1 MRKLLTASF
10 EEIKEGKTADVYFH
24 RTLEIIRKK
33 GIDKR
38 VRAEF
43 IAKKLPRNY
52 TWAIFAGLW
61 EVLNLLEGLPINV
74 RGFLEGEV
82 FFPYEPVLEIEGNY
96 SDFCVLE
103 SAILGLICQASGVA
117 TTAARCKKAA
127 GEKPVFSFGSRRMH
141 PAIAPMVDRN
151 AYIGGCDGVSS
162 VLGAEFI
169 GMEPVGTMPHAL
181 ILLVG
186 DTVTATK
193 YFDEVVDKA
202 IKRVSLIDTFNDEKF
217 EAVRVAEALGD
228 KLFAVRLD
236 TPSTRRGNF
245 KKLLEEVRWELD
257 IRGFKNVKIFAS
269 GGLNDQTVMEL
280 KDVVDAFG
288 VGTFIS
294 NAPTVD
300 FAMDIV
306 EIEGKPIAK
315 RGKHSGSKKVFRCE
329 SCLKGLVVP
338 LGESDPERCPF
349 CEGNLK
355 RVDTTLI
362 ENGRVVVEREN
373 AEKVRDRVIKYLEK
387 LEL

>member
-1 MRKLLTASF
+1 MRKLLAANF
-10 EEIKEGKTADVYFH
+10 EEVREGKTADVYFE
-24 RTLEIIRKK
+24 RTLKIVKEK
-33 GIDKR
+33 GLDKR

-43 IAKKLPRNY
+43 VAKKLPKNY
-52 TWAIFAGLW
+52 PWAVFAGLY
-61 EVLNLLEGLPINV
+61 EVLNLLEDIPVNV
-74 RGFLEGEV
+74 RGFREGEI
-82 FFPYEPVLEIEGNY
+82 FFPNEPVLEIEGNY

-103 SAILGLICQASGVA
+103 SAILGLICQASGIA

-127 GEKPVFSFGSRRMH
+127 GGKPVYSFGSRRMH

-162 VLGAEFI
+162 ILGAQFI
-169 GMEPVGTMPHAL
+169 GKPPIGTMPHAL

-186 DTVTATK
+186 DTVKATQ
-193 YFDEVVDKA
+193 YFDEVIERA
-202 IKRVSLIDTFNDEKF
+202 IRRVSLIDTFNDEKF

-245 KKLLEEVRWELD
+245 KKLIEEVRWELD
-257 IRGFKNVKIFAS
+257 IRGFKDVKIFVS
-269 GGLNDQTVMEL
+269 GGLNDERVLEL
-280 KDVVDAFG
+280 RDVVDAFG

-306 EIEGKPIAK
+306 EIEGKPMAK
-315 RGKHSGSKKVFRCE
+315 RGKFSGAKKTYRCK
-329 SCLKGLVVP
+329 SCMAGKVVYIKDGNPVCPSCGRKMERLDVELVKNGKIVDGL
-338 LGESDPERCPF
+338 EDPDVIR
-349 CEGNLK
+349 N
-355 RVDTTLI
+355 RVLS
-362 ENGRVVVEREN
+362 
-373 AEKVRDRVIKYLEK
+373 YLER